1 MKVSNRNFYQV
12 MEGAEQRM
20 QLHYKV
26 FAAELGWLR
35 AHLGLVLRVHPRASL
50 RAAVACAFGKAVW
63 KAPLLWRYHRYG
75 FTNSTFASLA
85 VWSVSSWFF
94 LPWFLW
100 VQTRW
105 WLCVCLLWY
114 VQSLALLP
122 TQSLNVSSHHPS
134 YHSDPS
140 FQTHYSHE
148 TYAGVENE
156 LWKRGQANTPE
167 SQECFPC
174 RLCEFGL
181 MSGLICCCSQK
192 CFLLLWPPTR
202 FWTPEGTVRGSA
214 IRHQPL
220 GLLRSMCCHKCT
232 LAWMRGFCSIP
243 FYLEG
248 QISVHFSGNFWDLLL
263 VLTIKRRVGCADTNS
278 CEYPVVPRT
287 KGTWQGMT
295 GLAPKRLQLK

>member
-75 FTNSTFASLA
+75 FTNSTFASLS

-167 SQECFPC
+167 SQELP
-174 RLCEFGL
+174 LPP
-181 MSGLICCCSQK
+181 
-192 CFLLLWPPTR
+192 LWVWPDE
-202 FWTPEGTVRGSA
+202 W
-214 IRHQPL
+214 I
-220 GLLRSMCCHKCT
+220 
-232 LAWMRGFCSIP
+232 
-243 FYLEG
+243 
-248 QISVHFSGNFWDLLL
+248 DLLL
-263 VLTIKRRVGCADTNS
+263 QPKMLPSPVTPNKVLDTWRN
-278 CEYPVVPRT
+278 CERQCYKASTFRT
-287 KGTWQGMT
+287 AEVHV
-295 GLAPKRLQLK
+295 LS